1 MKYHNNEYTIVTE
14 PPLGYEI
21 WNIKDA
27 PNGCLPFCRLKMMQP
42 FGGARKIEPDTLKAM
57 KCDGAQVILDAIGF
71 GPQTSDAMQ
80 KYIAKKREERKRKVD
95 LRTYE
100 KSYPFYE
107 ENWSLRSW
115 SNATAKVV
123 STIRTAMGLTVFDMV
138 RSFCDSA
145 ISRLPLSA

>member
-1 MKYHNNEYTIVTE
+1 MKYHSNEYTIVTE

-42 FGGARKIEPDTLKAM
+42 FGGAREIEPDTLKAM

-80 KYIAKKREERKRKVD
+80 KYIANNGKKENKKWICERMKKAI
-95 LRTYE
+95 
-100 KSYPFYE
+100 PFM
-107 ENWSLRSW
+107 
-115 SNATAKVV
+115 KK
-123 STIRTAMGLTVFDMV
+123 IGL
-138 RSFCDSA
+138 
-145 ISRLPLSA
+145 

>member
-42 FGGARKIEPDTLKAM
+42 FGGAREIEPDTLKAM

-80 KYIAKKREERKRKVD
+80 KYIAKKREERKRIVD

>member
-42 FGGARKIEPDTLKAM
+42 FGGAREIEPDTLKAM

-80 KYIAKKREERKRKVD
+80 KYIAKNGKKEGKEYKVP
-95 LRTYE
+95 
-100 KSYPFYE
+100 YPFDCNRFADELNKKSNEKERLTPAQRLFFWTEYKNLSNNKE
-107 ENWSLRSW
+107 EKL
-115 SNATAKVV
+115 
-123 STIRTAMGLTVFDMV
+123 L
-138 RSFCDSA
+138 
-145 ISRLPLSA
+145 

>member
-42 FGGARKIEPDTLKAM
+42 FDGAREIELDTLKAM

>member
-42 FGGARKIEPDTLKAM
+42 FGGAREIEPDTLKAM

-80 KYIAKKREERKRKVD
+80 KYIAKNGKKEN
-95 LRTYE
+95 E
-100 KSYPFYE
+100 K
-107 ENWSLRSW
+107 WILRSW